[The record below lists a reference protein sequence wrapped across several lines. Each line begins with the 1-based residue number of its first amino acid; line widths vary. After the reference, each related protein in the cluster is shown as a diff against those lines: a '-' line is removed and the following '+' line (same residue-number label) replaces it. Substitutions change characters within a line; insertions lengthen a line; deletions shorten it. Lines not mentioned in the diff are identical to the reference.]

1 MLVTKQWLQVLMP
14 NRQSSKQLRNKAA
27 SVALPDY
34 KVPVKDFGFYVAYW
48 KDIESDPTWRT
59 LKDIQSSKPAI
70 CISTGWL
77 VKKDKEKHVLMSDF
91 NFLEEINLLVD
102 EINSKGKQFII
113 SHMNMLSNSKLTEEE
128 ELEILNF
135 CYHTIMAD
143 DEIHYSEIKFFKN
156 IRHRL
161 ELSDDSILLKYPHL
175 EQFLAKDIVTESFL
189 DRLTNQYLDAIELPK
204 FDSIRMDSQENDNK

>member
-1 MLVTKQWLQVLMP
+1 METIDFDKILVRSAFCCMATDGKIDKKEI
-14 NRQSSKQLRNKAA
+14 SSIKKLCE
-27 SVALPDY
+27 
-34 KVPVKDFGFYVAYW
+34 
-48 KDIESDPTWRT
+48 EST
-59 LKDIQSSKPAI
+59 
-70 CISTGWL
+70 
-77 VKKDKEKHVLMSDF
+77 LMSDF

-113 SHMNMLSNSKLTEEE
+113 SHMNLLSNSKLTEEE

-204 FDSIRMDSQENDNK
+204 FDSIRLDSQENDNK